1 MTRRM
6 SLVAVCCSSAALNSV
21 FLVWASSKR
30 RVFASVVAVCCSRA
44 STSSPLA
51 WASSSLAWESSLLS
65 SWILRSA
72 EARSSVGE
80 AVMTTRAFH
89 TTCPHGFG
97 LPDDA
102 GKPVRLWGMLRDM
115 AARWNVLSRGVG
127 RLPQPTM
134 KIALKEHRRA
144 AALGISTCWCSA
156 HTRMCSDYCLVQT
169 RLMGSARRIRLPC
182 ET

>member
-1 MTRRM
+1 MVSKTGWRSVGELPMTRRM

-21 FLVWASSKR
+21 FLVWTSSKR

-80 AVMTTRAFH
+80 AVMTTRASH

-97 LPDDA
+97 LPDAA

-115 AARWNVLSRGVG
+115 PARWNVLSRGVG
-127 RLPQPTM
+127 RLPQPTHENS
-134 KIALKEHRRA
+134 AERA
-144 AALGISTCWCSA
+144 PESRCVGYFYLLVFSTYP
-156 HTRMCSDYCLVQT
+156 DVF
-169 RLMGSARRIRLPC
+169 
-182 ET
+182 